1 MDIFH
6 LISLR
11 YMRKYIVRKNFNEKN
26 TDHLDIPE
34 RSVFFQKKRPSFRN
48 ITKFDNSKDNEQ
60 QIKSNQDPS
69 VLIKKQEIKQKENDI
84 PYTTLAEKLFQ
95 ESFSAIDEFNDKKM
109 KNMYQLLKKEKKL
122 SEELNNKLHHNL
134 SKIANAE
141 IELVKK
147 KNLIEKE
154 LDQKTKQLIDSE
166 RLSAIGELASR
177 LSHDLRNPL
186 TVIKGGMDIIKLRKN
201 IANDSFVI
209 KRLEVMGESI
219 FRMTH
224 QIDGVLDYVRKTP
237 LEKNFESME
246 KIIQNSLVPF
256 SIYTN
261 IDIILPENNVTYKCD
276 SIKMEIVFGNL
287 IFNSIQA
294 IGKEPG
300 QIIIK
305 INETHDSVIITIHD
319 SGKGISKENISKIF
333 EPLFTTKQEGTG
345 LGLSSVKRIVESHGG
360 KISVTSPPTISTI
373 TLPKTSD

>member
-1 MDIFH
+1 
-6 LISLR
+6 
-11 YMRKYIVRKNFNEKN
+11 MRKYIVRKNFNEKN

-209 KRLEVMGESI
+209 KRLEVMEESI

-261 IDIILPENNVTYKCD
+261 IDIIPPENNVTYKCD

-294 IGKEPG
+294 IGKELG

-305 INETHDSVIITIHD
+305 INETPDSVIITIHD

-360 KISVTSPPTISTI
+360 KISVTSPPTIFTI